1 MIGGFDSHFPLPR
14 QRVPDALDSAAHAI
28 FRRWRRAVIQAS
40 DGTVFHTLGEVPL
53 STATELFVYRDLAS
67 LRDWEAHGAR
77 PENAAAMIHLL
88 ANAEGLTIV
97 VGDPDERV
105 AAGVL
110 EEVALTRFGGEL
122 PRRAA

>member
-1 MIGGFDSHFPLPR
+1 MIGGFDSHFPLAS

-28 FRRWRRAVIQAS
+28 FRRWRRAVIQSS
-40 DGTVFHTLGEVPL
+40 DGTVFLTLSEVPL
-53 STATELFVYRDLAS
+53 STVTELFVYRDLES

-88 ANAEGLTIV
+88 ANPEGLTIV
-97 VGDPDERV
+97 VGDPQERV